1 MTAVSKTHF
10 SASELAKMALPSLP
24 TAAKNIIAKADREH
38 WVAKRRNGKG
48 GGLEYAITSL
58 PQEAQ
63 TEIRRRQAQ
72 ELLESSA
79 ASITLPEKGRS
90 ARREEQ
96 LNLTLTTVE
105 RLTSKQRAVAEA
117 RCALVGEVRKL
128 SRVMGVKAA
137 WQHVVDA
144 AKHNALPF
152 PLQQLVNVANARS
165 NQERTFSVRSMSR
178 WWTLFHSTE
187 SPSERLRRLA
197 PQVREAEQ
205 AMPWWLGAFLAAYRR
220 PGKPS
225 LSEAYRDFA
234 KAFPANE
241 IVPSVHAVRRI
252 LKKLPPAALYV
263 GRHTGAA
270 LKAKLPFVRRDWSQ
284 LQPGDVWVGDGHG
297 LKAKVINPETGAPQV
312 MEVTAVLDAASR
324 MVTGWSVHLS
334 ENTLAVSDA
343 LRHGMTRWHR
353 PLMYYSD
360 NGAGETGK
368 VLDADLTGI
377 LPRLGIHHET
387 GIPGNAQGRGIIE
400 RLWQSTT
407 LPLARKYGTYQGK
420 SADRDSL
427 RLVNRDI
434 SRALTAAKNAPE
446 GTLVNIPHAPAFAQF
461 IADLTEVFDEYNQT
475 PHSSLPKRS
484 GVHMTPAGY
493 YAEFCPYTDDD
504 RLCAAELD
512 DLFRPTFTRTASRG
526 EVRLWNNVYFS
537 RELMEVDGQEVQVG
551 VDIHDGSE
559 VIVRDMQGRFVCRAA
574 FEANKVAAFPVSLRD
589 RLADERIK
597 GKVGRARDK
606 IAAAEAERNR
616 ALAAPSGDVLMPGFL
631 NISRSQLAEKARAIQ
646 TVEVES
652 EVVTKAAQQ
661 AAEEPAGWTVP
672 ADAPARWAEWQ
683 RLDRMTEAE
692 RIALGGKAARWFETY
707 QTVAEWRAGQK
718 QHLAA

>member
-1 MTAVSKTHF
+1 MQ
-10 SASELAKMALPSLP
+10 LPCLP
-24 TAAKNIIAKADREH
+24 TSRQGVDHLARREQ
-38 WVAKRRNGKG
+38 WGVRELPGRGRAGITRT
-48 GGLEYAITSL
+48 YAITSL

-63 TEIRRRQAQ
+63 AEIRRRQAR

-79 ASITLPEKGRS
+79 ASITMPEKGRS

-96 LNLTLTTVE
+96 LSLTLTTVE

-165 NQERTFSVRSMSR
+165 NHERTFSVRSMSR

-312 MEVTAVLDAASR
+312 MEVTAVMDAASR

-334 ENTLAVSDA
+334 ENVIAVSDA

-475 PHSSLPKRS
+475 PHSGLPKRG

-493 YAEFCPYTDDD
+493 YAE
-504 RLCAAELD
+504 
-512 DLFRPTFTRTASRG
+512 
-526 EVRLWNNVYFS
+526 
-537 RELMEVDGQEVQVG
+537 
-551 VDIHDGSE
+551 
-559 VIVRDMQGRFVCRAA
+559 
-574 FEANKVAAFPVSLRD
+574 
-589 RLADERIK
+589 
-597 GKVGRARDK
+597 
-606 IAAAEAERNR
+606 
-616 ALAAPSGDVLMPGFL
+616 
-631 NISRSQLAEKARAIQ
+631 
-646 TVEVES
+646 
-652 EVVTKAAQQ
+652 
-661 AAEEPAGWTVP
+661 
-672 ADAPARWAEWQ
+672 
-683 RLDRMTEAE
+683 
-692 RIALGGKAARWFETY
+692 
-707 QTVAEWRAGQK
+707 
-718 QHLAA
+718 